1 MPELPTGTVTFLLTD
16 IEGSTR
22 LERQLRE
29 RYGDVLDQHRRL
41 MRAALE
47 RHGGHE
53 IDTQGDSF
61 FFVFARASD
70 AVAAAVEAQR
80 ALTNHAWPDGTQV
93 RVRMGLHTGEASFS
107 DGRYVGL
114 AVHRAA
120 RILAAGHGA
129 QVLLSST
136 TRDVVEDDLPP
147 QQHIVDL
154 GEHRLK
160 DLPRPEHVFQLVA
173 EDMPSQF
180 PPLKT
185 LDERELGRV
194 ELDFRLL
201 GALEVQVGDRN
212 LRIPGRQQRALLGIL
227 LLNANRVVPAER
239 LLDELWGGK
248 RPTSGLKA
256 LQVRVSQLRRQLEAE
271 GGPEAADLIST
282 EPPGYALRVDP
293 AHFDLPRFERL
304 VENGRRALAS
314 GEPVEAQKRLQEAL
328 GLWRGPP
335 LADFQYDQFAQE
347 AIAYL
352 GELQLAAQ
360 EDRIEAELELGRHAE
375 LVPELETLVAAH
387 PLRERMRRQLMLAL
401 YRSGRQADALE
412 AYRDARRV
420 LSGELGIEP
429 TPELRELEAAILR
442 QEPELAPRSRTTRA
456 RLPRPASPLIGRTEE
471 LTQLAEL
478 LRTPEIRLVT
488 LTGAGGSGK
497 TRLAVELGWKLLDE
511 FRDGIVFVELGPVAD
526 EELVP
531 ATIARALGLETD
543 APTWERLAEH
553 LRGKETLL
561 VLDNFEHLLVA
572 APRVGELAHAA
583 PDLRVVTTS
592 RAPLNLTD
600 EREYPVQP
608 LPVPRPERLPDLDS
622 LEAYDAAAFFLER
635 ARAARP
641 DFTVSDQAVP
651 ALAEIC
657 IRLDGLPLA
666 LELAAPRLKV
676 LSPEALLERLGR
688 RLDVVGR
695 GRDVPDRQRTLRAT
709 IEWSHELLAADE
721 QELFPQLAVFRGGFT
736 VAAAEAVTDSADP
749 FRVEDSLR
757 ALTDWS
763 LLVSLPQAPSGPRLR
778 MLETIREYGLERLSL
793 SGAEEATRA
802 RHARFFLELVERA
815 EPEMRGPRQ
824 ADWLRDLGED
834 NDNLREALTWFHAR
848 GEVELGLRLGAALW
862 RFWQIRGQLA
872 EGREHVERLL
882 AIDTDRADAS
892 ARARAL
898 ACVGRL
904 AFFQGDFVE
913 ARRFL
918 DRSFALQ
925 QDIGDAWEIAFLIL
939 NFGMLAS
946 AEGRRDDARDLLERA
961 IDAFRTVPD
970 VWGEATT
977 LAYLG
982 IVEQTDGHLA
992 KARDVFQRSL
1002 KLAEAVGDKRMAAFS
1017 MTQLGVIARE
1027 EGNDV
1032 EAAQQFERAL
1042 AVQHELGDTWSIASS
1057 STNLAALALKQGDH
1071 AKAQALLEQSL
1082 SLQWEAGNRPG
1093 IAASLERLAELAVD
1107 QDDARLAA
1115 RLVAAADNLY
1125 TSIGASRG
1133 PAEAAARDRTV
1144 ERLRDRLGEAL
1155 SDEWAAGAA
1164 LTPGDAVALAMNRR
1178 SVLE

>member
-1 MPELPTGTVTFLLTD
+1 MPELPTGTVTFLFTD

-22 LERQLRE
+22 LERKLRE
-29 RYGDVLDQHRRL
+29 RYGEVLDEHRHL
-41 MRAALE
+41 VRAALE
-47 RHGGHE
+47 RHGGEE

-61 FFVFARASD
+61 FFVFARARD

-80 ALTNHAWPDGTQV
+80 ALTSHAWPERTEV

-120 RILAAGHGA
+120 RISAAGHGA
-129 QVLLSST
+129 QILLSST
-136 TRDVVEDDLPP
+136 TRDVVEDDLPAE
-147 QQHIVDL
+147 QRVVDL
-154 GEHRLK
+154 GKHRFR

-173 EDMPSQF
+173 EDLPSEF

-185 LDERELGRV
+185 ADEQELGGFK
-194 ELDFRLL
+194 LDFRLL
-201 GALEVQVGDRN
+201 GPLEVRVGGRA

-227 LLNANRVVPAER
+227 LLNANRVVPADR

-248 RPTSGLKA
+248 RPKSGLKA

-271 GGPEAADLIST
+271 GGPEAAHLIST

-293 AHFDLPRFERL
+293 EDLDLVRFERL
-304 VENGRRALAS
+304 VEKGRRAFAS
-314 GEPVEAQKRLQEAL
+314 GEPVEAQERLQEAL

-335 LADFQYDQFAQE
+335 LVDFQYDQFAQE

-352 GELQLAAQ
+352 VELQLAAE
-360 EDRIEAELELGRHAE
+360 EDRIEAELELGRDAE
-375 LVPELETLVAAH
+375 LVPELETLVAAR
-387 PLRERMRRQLMLAL
+387 PLRERLRRQLMLAL
-401 YRSGRQADALE
+401 YRTGRQADALE

-442 QEPELAPRSRTTRA
+442 QEPALARPARTARA
-456 RLPRPASPLIGRTEE
+456 RLPRPASPLIGRAEE

-478 LRTPEIRLVT
+478 LLTPEIRLLT

-511 FRDGIVFVELGPVAD
+511 FRDGVVFVELGPVAD

-531 ATIARALGLETD
+531 ATVARALGLETD
-543 APTWERLAEH
+543 APTWERLAAH
-553 LRGKETLL
+553 LREKETLL
-561 VLDNFEHLLVA
+561 VLDNFEHVLA
-572 APRVGELAHAA
+572 AARHVGELAHAA

-592 RAPLNLTD
+592 RAPLNLSD

-641 DFTVSDQAVP
+641 DFTVADETVP

-676 LSPEALLERLGR
+676 LSPEALLERLSR
-688 RLDVVGR
+688 RLDLAGR
-695 GRDVPDRQRTLRAT
+695 GRDIPDRQRTLRAT
-709 IEWSHELLAADE
+709 IEWSHELLATDE
-721 QELFPQLAVFRGGFT
+721 REFFPQLAVFRGGFT
-736 VAAAEAVTDSADP
+736 VAAAEAVTESADP
-749 FRVEDSLR
+749 FKVEDSLQ
-757 ALTDWS
+757 ALTDWN

-793 SGAEEATRA
+793 SGAEEAVRA
-802 RHARFFLELVERA
+802 RHARFFLELAERA
-815 EPEMRGPRQ
+815 EPELRGPRQ

-834 NDNLREALTWFHAR
+834 NDNLREALAWFHAQ
-848 GEVELGLRLGAALW
+848 GEVELGFRLGAALW

-872 EGREHVERLL
+872 EGREHIERLL
-882 AIDTDRADAS
+882 ASDTGGADAG

-898 ACVGRL
+898 ACAGRL
-904 AFFQGDFVE
+904 AFFQGDYVE
-913 ARRFL
+913 ARRFF
-918 DRSFALQ
+918 DQSFALQ
-925 QDIGDAWEIAFLIL
+925 EEIGDAWETALLIV
-939 NFGMLAS
+939 NFGLLAN
-946 AEGRRDDARDLLERA
+946 AEGRRHDAHDLLERA
-961 IDAFRTVPD
+961 IDEFRAVGD
-970 VWGEATT
+970 AWGEATT

-982 IVEQTDGHLA
+982 LVEQNEGHLA

-1002 KLAEAVGDKRMAAFS
+1002 KLAEAVGEKRMAAYS
-1017 MTQLGVIARE
+1017 MTQLGAIARE

-1032 EAAQQFERAL
+1032 AAAEQFERAL
-1042 AVQHELGDTWSIASS
+1042 AVQRELGDTWSIASS
-1057 STNLAALALKQGDH
+1057 STNLAALALKLGDH
-1071 AKAQALLEQSL
+1071 AKAQALLVQSL

-1093 IAASLERLAELAVD
+1093 IAASLERLAELAVE
-1107 QDDARLAA
+1107 QDDAGLAA

-1125 TSIGASRG
+1125 ISTGASRG
-1133 PAEAAARDRTV
+1133 PAEAAARDRTI
-1144 ERLRDRLGEAL
+1144 ERLRDRLGEAF
-1155 SDEWAAGAA
+1155 SEEWVAGAS
-1164 LTPGDAVALAMNRR
+1164 LTPGEAVALARNRR